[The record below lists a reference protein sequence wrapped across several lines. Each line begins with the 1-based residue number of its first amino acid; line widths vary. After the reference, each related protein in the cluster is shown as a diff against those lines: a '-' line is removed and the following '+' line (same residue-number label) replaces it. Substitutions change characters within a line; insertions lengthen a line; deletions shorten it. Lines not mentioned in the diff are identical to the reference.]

1 MFDMPYKISSNG
13 TITMKRSKM
22 KEASTKWLL
31 DLYNKAVA
39 SAVWG
44 CGGLS
49 KSTEKSLI
57 LELKSRGAI

>member
-1 MFDMPYKISSNG
+1 MFEMPYKISSNG

-22 KEASTKWLL
+22 KEASTEWLL
-31 DLYNKAVA
+31 DLYSKAVA

-44 CGGLS
+44 CGGLI
-49 KSTEKSLI
+49 KSTKKSLI